1 MRIAVLGYIVRGPT
15 GGMAWH
21 HLQYVLGLVRLG
33 HDVRFVE
40 GSDDYPACYN
50 PTRYVIDTDPSYG
63 IRFAADAFQRLGLEK
78 IWSYHDAHTGNW
90 LARLLVYRAV
100 RTFGACGLTNRHE
113 TERALRDAV
122 ASTLYSGISSLAG
135 SGSRQLWP
143 D

>member
-40 GSDDYPACYN
+40 DSDDYPACYD

-63 IRFAADAFQRLGLEK
+63 IRFAAGAFQRLGLE
-78 IWSYHDAHTGNW
+78 
-90 LARLLVYRAV
+90 
-100 RTFGACGLTNRHE
+100 
-113 TERALRDAV
+113 RALRTATARIWHAV
-122 ASTLYSGISSLAG
+122 STRISWSGGQHSFHSIRS
-135 SGSRQLWP
+135 
-143 D
+143 